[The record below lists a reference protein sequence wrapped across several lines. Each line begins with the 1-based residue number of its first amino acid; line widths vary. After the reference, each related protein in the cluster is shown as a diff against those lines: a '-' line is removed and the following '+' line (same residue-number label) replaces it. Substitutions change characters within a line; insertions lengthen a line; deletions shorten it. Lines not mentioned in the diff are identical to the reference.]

1 MDGLAD
7 YSDSDGDDSV
17 VGTGGDAPVGANV
30 VVSNGSSGNNNNS
43 SNNSGALNS
52 DNSDGALNGLVANY
66 SDSDDEG
73 DSSNNNN
80 YHIVDGP
87 SAAKRQKLAASTT
100 ATTAATT
107 AAATT
112 TGTTMKRVPLSP
124 SSKKAL
130 DASIASI
137 RSSIAE
143 GKGEHSQ
150 SPQSKP
156 RQTITSVTEN
166 TPLTLRKKTKM
177 SKAI

>member
-17 VGTGGDAPVGANV
+17 VGTGGDAPVGANAIA
-30 VVSNGSSGNNNNS
+30 SNAASGNNNNS
-43 SNNSGALNS
+43 NSSNNS
-52 DNSDGALNGLVANY
+52 GALNGLVANY

-80 YHIVDGP
+80 DHIVDGP

-100 ATTAATT
+100 AT

-130 DASIASI
+130 DESIASI
-137 RSSIAE
+137 KSSIAE
-143 GKGEHSQ
+143 GKGEHSK

-156 RQTITSVTEN
+156 RQTITSVT
-166 TPLTLRKKTKM
+166 
-177 SKAI
+177 